1 MTVGLQDNTAEQIA
15 GRDIYNITS
24 SNDDELDTRPLV
36 PAQRKS
42 LNSLI
47 SDIENYGELTAPE
60 LWLKL
65 HATLGVCS
73 INEITVS
80 QFPIADKF
88 LTDEFEAAK
97 EKASCKML
105 IHLILCEINGKDEL
119 KDKMNHYSK
128 RQFCTSDLKRLNKMQ
143 LQNVLNYVEE
153 LSNLEKLN
161 NQNLYNQTIT
171 LFRTQIKPTLAIFAV
186 GFILGAIIF

>member
-1 MTVGLQDNTAEQIA
+1 MTLGIEDNAAEQIA

-24 SNDDELDTRPLV
+24 NNENELDTRPLV

-42 LNSLI
+42 LHNLI
-47 SDIENYGELTAPE
+47 SDIESYGGVTARE

-80 QFPIADKF
+80 QFSIAEKF
-88 LTDEFEAAK
+88 LTDEFETAK
-97 EKASCKML
+97 ENASCKML
-105 IHLILCEINGKDEL
+105 IHLILCEINDREEL

-128 RQFCTSDLKRLNKMQ
+128 RQFYTSDLKKLNKMQ
-143 LQNVLNYVEE
+143 LQNVLNYIEE
-153 LSNLEKLN
+153 LSNLENLN
-161 NQNLYNQTIT
+161 NQNFYNQAIT
-171 LFRTQIKPTLAIFAV
+171 LFKTQTKPTLIIFTV